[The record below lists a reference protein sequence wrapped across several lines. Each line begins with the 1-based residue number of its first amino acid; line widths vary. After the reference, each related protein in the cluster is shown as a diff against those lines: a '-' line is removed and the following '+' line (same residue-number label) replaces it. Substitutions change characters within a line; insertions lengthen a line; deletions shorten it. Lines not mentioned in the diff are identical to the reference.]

1 MQRISI
7 TLVLLII
14 YASIGGCA
22 AHYVT
27 PGGGVSLA
35 GISDNDIEKA
45 YARKPASA
53 FPANLAVIRIQDQGY
68 VSRTYHGQS
77 LGRYTVV
84 TTRDIESVE
93 AIEILQHLPLIAGIA
108 PIGRL
113 LLSPS
118 ASNIK
123 DLRLSAAQLQADL
136 LLVYSVDTSFVV
148 DGTPLG
154 PLSVISLGLIPN
166 KKAHVTA
173 TVAGIVI
180 DVRTGFVYGTTEAST
195 TEHQRA
201 TVWSTQDAT
210 DAARIKAEAGA
221 FDAFVVE
228 FQGFWTDMVNVYA
241 ASGSPLVP
249 ASPPGNRYYKVDLKN
264 P

>member
-1 MQRISI
+1 MKRISS
-7 TLVLLII
+7 TPVLLII
-14 YASIGGCA
+14 CVLTGGCG

-35 GISDNDIEKA
+35 GIIDDDIAKA

-53 FPANLAVIRIQDQGY
+53 FPANLAIIRVQDEGY
-68 VSRTYHGQS
+68 VSRTYRGKN

-84 TTRDIESVE
+84 TTRDIESDE
-93 AIEILQHLPLIAGIA
+93 SIETLQQLPLVAGVA

-113 LLSPS
+113 LLPPS
-118 ASNIK
+118 ASNIR

-173 TVAGIVI
+173 TVAGVVI
-180 DVRTGFVYGTTEAST
+180 DVRTGFVFGTAEAST
-195 TEHQRA
+195 T
-201 TVWSTQDAT
+201 
-210 DAARIKAEAGA
+210 
-221 FDAFVVE
+221 
-228 FQGFWTDMVNVYA
+228 
-241 ASGSPLVP
+241 
-249 ASPPGNRYYKVDLKN
+249 
-264 P
+264 